1 MAEPVSS
8 IITIA
13 TVGLALVRA
22 CKNYIEAVREIDD
35 LVDRLLEKIT
45 ELHGVV
51 RLLNS
56 QYHQAEPDGNSEP
69 SILVREKI
77 ALCRDR
83 LREIKRKI
91 ADLGPQSKSAE
102 TFLDKASVKRRMDA
116 VAKDIEFAVDDIRRY
131 LGDIVLVTGACS
143 YLEVSSYIR
152 RVSESSVPQPI
163 RYASKEDQPAQNDLV
178 SLDRWFSNTDTI
190 SDPVHLRRASNPTLP
205 PRLSVSSSSSSALL
219 TQSDDDESILS
230 KEISDISKPG
240 EDWKVFHRKVVQCKD
255 DPALVTEIRS
265 MLEQHPEPVT
275 LVNIL
280 GDHQR
285 APLHLAAQRGYVN
298 LARILLVF
306 GADINA
312 QDTEPASV
320 LDHAVAHNQV
330 DFITVILDMGADESA
345 LLERNRNQLEHKKAV
360 IALRK
365 ARQQS
370 PTTEKARKFSWS
382 LGRKRTS

>member
-56 QYHQAEPDGNSEP
+56 KYHQAEPDGNSEP

-143 YLEVSSYIR
+143 YL
-152 RVSESSVPQPI
+152 
-163 RYASKEDQPAQNDLV
+163 KEDQPAQNDLV

-190 SDPVHLRRASNPTLP
+190 SDPVHHRRASNPTLP

-298 LARILLVF
+298 LARVLLVF

>member
-1 MAEPVSS
+1 M
-8 IITIA
+8 
-13 TVGLALVRA
+13 
-22 CKNYIEAVREIDD
+22 
-35 LVDRLLEKIT
+35 
-45 ELHGVV
+45 
-51 RLLNS
+51 
-56 QYHQAEPDGNSEP
+56 
-69 SILVREKI
+69 
-77 ALCRDR
+77 
-83 LREIKRKI
+83 LR
-91 ADLGPQSKSAE
+91 Q
-102 TFLDKASVKRRMDA
+102 
-116 VAKDIEFAVDDIRRY
+116 
-131 LGDIVLVTGACS
+131 
-143 YLEVSSYIR
+143 
-152 RVSESSVPQPI
+152 QPI
-163 RYASKEDQPAQNDLV
+163 RYDSKEDQPAQNDLV

-205 PRLSVSSSSSSALL
+205 PRFSVSSSSSSALL

-230 KEISDISKPG
+230 KEISGISKPG

-298 LARILLVF
+298 LARVLVVF

-370 PTTEKARKFSWS
+370 PATEKARKFSWS